1 MTIIWYM
8 VPDTWSMKDNFLSFW
23 AIFCCFTPLTN
34 WKITI
39 LKKFK
44 KHLEI
49 LSFCTSAPKIIICYT
64 VPGIWHMTEVIFFP
78 FWAIFCPFTPNS
90 PKNQNKKKKKKHLVI
105 SSFYTCV
112 LKIMITWCTVPEIW
126 CMMDRWMDR
135 WKNWHIEVS
144 APPKNDNSSINTWHD
159 LLQ

>member
-90 PKNQNKKKKKKHLVI
+90 PKNQNKKKIKK
-105 SSFYTCV
+105 
-112 LKIMITWCTVPEIW
+112 
-126 CMMDRWMDR
+126 
-135 WKNWHIEVS
+135 
-144 APPKNDNSSINTWHD
+144 NTWWYHHFTHVYQKLWSHD
-159 LLQ
+159 VQFLRYDAWWTDEWTGGKTDI

>member
-90 PKNQNKKKKKKHLVI
+90 PKNQNKKKIKKTLGDIIILHMCTKNYDHMMY
-105 SSFYTCV
+105 SS
-112 LKIMITWCTVPEIW
+112 WD
-126 CMMDRWMDR
+126 MM
-135 WKNWHIEVS
+135 
-144 APPKNDNSSINTWHD
+144 HD
-159 LLQ
+159 GQMNGQVEKLTYRSECPT